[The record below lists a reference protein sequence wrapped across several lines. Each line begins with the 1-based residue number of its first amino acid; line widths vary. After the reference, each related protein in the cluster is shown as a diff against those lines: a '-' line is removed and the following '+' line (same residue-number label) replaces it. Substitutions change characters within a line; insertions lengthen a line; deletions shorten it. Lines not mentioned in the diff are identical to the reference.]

1 MNTSSTNKKSLL
13 QALEEIQHEITEAEE
28 LDFEKLNFE
37 DDDYSDDDYY
47 HEPSEAEEWY
57 DFDPDCQGGLLK
69 IKVRNN
75 NVNTALRMLKRKTK
89 EDLALLK
96 EREYFEKPSE
106 SRNKAKQAAKL
117 REKRRQKGQSNDK
130 NKQF

>member
-47 HEPSEAEEWY
+47 HEPSEADEWY
-57 DFDPDCQGGLLK
+57 DFDPAC
-69 IKVRNN
+69 
-75 NVNTALRMLKRKTK
+75 
-89 EDLALLK
+89 
-96 EREYFEKPSE
+96 
-106 SRNKAKQAAKL
+106 
-117 REKRRQKGQSNDK
+117 
-130 NKQF
+130 